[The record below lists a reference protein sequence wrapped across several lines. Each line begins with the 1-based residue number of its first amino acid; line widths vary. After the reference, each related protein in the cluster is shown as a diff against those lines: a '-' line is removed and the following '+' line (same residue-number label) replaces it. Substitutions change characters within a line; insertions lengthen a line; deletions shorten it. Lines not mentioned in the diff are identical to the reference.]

1 LAALLLYN
9 KKQTMAINVNTVY
22 TTVLSILN
30 KEQRGYMTPAE
41 FNTVGTQVQ
50 LQIFEKYF
58 EDLNQQLRVPQTDV
72 NYGDRVDN
80 VDEKIAIFK
89 TFGNAVYP
97 SAKIAGAFSLPAIDA
112 YTNTVEFYRLGEVSY
127 KNEVLVQK
135 LQRNDFYSSEKSKL
149 TKATET
155 FPTYLYENELLFVRP
170 TSITSDIQVEYV
182 RKPLPPVWGFIVG
195 SLGQYEYDSRD
206 FVAGAAGTA
215 DTGSRNFELHI
226 SEQVDV
232 ILRILAYAGII
243 IRDPQIVQAAVQ
255 QVQSDEINSKS

>member
-1 LAALLLYN
+1 
-9 KKQTMAINVNTVY
+9 MAINVNTVY

-89 TFGNAVYP
+89 TFGNAIYP

-206 FVAGAAGTA
+206 FVAGAAGAA

>member
-1 LAALLLYN
+1 MAALLLYN

-97 SAKIAGAFSLPAIDA
+97 SAKIAGAFSLPEIDA

-127 KNEVLVQK
+127 KNEVIVQK

-195 SLGQYEYDSRD
+195 SLGQYEYDESNY
-206 FVAGAAGTA
+206 VKGAAGNA

>member
-1 LAALLLYN
+1 
-9 KKQTMAINVNTVY
+9 MAINVNTVY

-97 SAKIAGAFSLPAIDA
+97 SGKIAGAFSLPAIDA

>member
-1 LAALLLYN
+1 
-9 KKQTMAINVNTVY
+9 MAINVNTVY

-97 SAKIAGAFSLPAIDA
+97 SAKIAGAFSLPEIDA

-127 KNEVLVQK
+127 KNEVIVQK

-155 FPTYLYENELLFVRP
+155 FPTYLYENEYLFVRP

-195 SLGQYEYDSRD
+195 SLGQYEYDESNY
-206 FVAGAAGTA
+206 VKGAAGNA

>member
-97 SAKIAGAFSLPAIDA
+97 SAKIAGAFSLPEIDA